1 MTDLQIVSRARP
13 LRGHVD
19 DYLARF
25 AGLGAH
31 AGGRWEGGTLVAAC
45 ADGSARP
52 LLAVDGPARLDGAAG
67 WRLGLHVADPAVPA
81 LALARHLAA
90 ICDGVV
96 VDPADGRRV
105 A

>member
-1 MTDLQIVSRARP
+1 MTDVQIVSRVRP

-25 AGLGAH
+25 AGMGAH
-31 AGGRWEGGTLVAAC
+31 VGGRWQDGVLLAAGP
-45 ADGSARP
+45 DGNSRP
-52 LLAVDGPARLDGAAG
+52 LLALDGPARLDDDAG
-67 WRLGLHVADPAVPA
+67 WRLGLHATDPAVPT

-96 VDPADGRRV
+96 LDLADGRRV